1 MTDYKLAYVPHRL
14 RNIRL
19 ELAHISGDIVPVG
32 RGKVAQLSLTR
43 AMTEIECALRH
54 LDAMPSDTVP
64 DAH

>member
-1 MTDYKLAYVPHRL
+1 MTDYQLAYVPHRL

-19 ELAHISGDIVPVG
+19 ELAHISGDITPVG

-54 LDAMPSDTVP
+54 LDAVQRTEHE
-64 DAH
+64 DAL